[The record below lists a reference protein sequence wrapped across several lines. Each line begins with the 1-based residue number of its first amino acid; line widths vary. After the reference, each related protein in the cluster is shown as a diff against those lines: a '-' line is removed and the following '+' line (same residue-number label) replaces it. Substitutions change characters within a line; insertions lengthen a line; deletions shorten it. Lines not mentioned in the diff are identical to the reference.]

1 MVDNYDSAG
10 NVEGDGKEIASTSCS
25 RQVSLHQSIGG
36 GKVAEII
43 LWKQWHVSFGV
54 LVVATVA
61 WLLIEHSGLPL
72 LTACS
77 DVLLILV
84 VLLFLRANFAA
95 FQNKQLQMLPQLA
108 LSEEF
113 VNDAA
118 ASIRAKINNALLMAH
133 DITLGNDFRLFFRV
147 VICLW
152 LLSVIGSYLSFFT
165 FAYIGIIISITIPAL
180 YNKYD
185 KHVDRYCGMISQKF
199 RKHYRVM
206 DESVLS
212 KLPGELSKEKD
223 Q

>member
-1 MVDNYDSAG
+1 MVFLFVS
-10 NVEGDGKEIASTSCS
+10 S
-25 RQVSLHQSIGG
+25 RILTLFFVCI
-36 GKVAEII
+36 VAEII

-95 FQNKQLQMLPQLA
+95 FQNKYGYGWLIFWITVKLFHIFYWIPSAYIIFLFSADNMFFLLALQFSSICRQLQMLPQLA

-147 VICLW
+147 
-152 LLSVIGSYLSFFT
+152 SVWDTIEGLNSF
-165 FAYIGIIISITIPAL
+165 AL
-180 YNKYD
+180 YADYL
-185 KHVDRYCGMISQKF
+185 YS
-199 RKHYRVM
+199 
-206 DESVLS
+206 
-212 KLPGELSKEKD
+212 
-223 Q
+223 